1 MSTAVT
7 GLRCTIC
14 DRVEPAES
22 SAHTCPSCGPRGI
35 LDVEYDLGRVRL
47 DRASLAA
54 DPRPDVR
61 RYLPLLPLPA
71 HARVTP
77 LAVGMTPLVDAPRL
91 AAALGIGRLWI
102 KDDGRQPTASF
113 KDRATFVGTAR
124 AVMLGKTA
132 IAAASTGN
140 AATSLAGLSASL
152 GLDAH
157 IFVPSSAPEAKVA
170 QLLVYGAKLF
180 LVDADYDRTYDLC
193 QQAVAQF
200 GWYDRSAAVNPY
212 LVEGKKTAGHEI
224 AEQLADTPPDW
235 VSISVGDGCCFAG
248 TWKGLREM
256 HHLGVIARLP
266 RMLGTQASGAA
277 PLVHALEAGAADVT
291 PVEAHTLAD
300 SINVGNPRNPR
311 KALRA
316 ARESQ
321 GTILAVSDEDILD
334 VLPRLARTTG
344 VFGEPTGVAGLA
356 GIRRARERGI
366 LDATST
372 VVHVVTGSGL
382 KDVRGA
388 MRTVTV
394 PEPIP
399 CRLEAVEARVRALGA
414 PA

>member
-1 MSTAVT
+1 MSVT

-14 DRVEPAES
+14 DRVEPAS
-22 SAHTCPSCGPRGI
+22 SLAHTCPSCGPRGI
-35 LDVEYDLGRVRL
+35 LDVEYDLDRVRL
-47 DRASLAA
+47 SRASLAE
-54 DPRPDVR
+54 DRRPDVR
-61 RYLPLLPLPA
+61 RYLPLLPLPEG
-71 HARVTP
+71 ARVTP
-77 LAVGMTPLVDAPRL
+77 LSVGMTPLVEAPAL
-91 AAALGIGRLWI
+91 AEALGIRRLWI
-102 KDDGRQPTASF
+102 KDDGRNPTASF

-152 GLDAH
+152 GLAAY
-157 IFVPSSAPEAKVA
+157 IFVPRTAPEAKVA
-170 QLLVYGAKLF
+170 QLLVYGAKVF

-193 QQAVAQF
+193 QQAVARF

-212 LVEGKKTAGHEI
+212 LVEGKKTGGHEI

-256 HHLGVIARLP
+256 HQLGVLPRLP
-266 RMLGTQASGAA
+266 RMLGTQAEGAA
-277 PLVHALEAGAADVT
+277 PLVRALAEGAADIV
-291 PVEAHTLAD
+291 PVEAHTIAD

-316 ARESQ
+316 ARESH
-321 GTILAVSDEDILD
+321 GAMVAVSDEAILE
-334 VLPRLARTTG
+334 VLPRLARASG

-356 GIRRARERGI
+356 GIRRARELGI
-366 LDATST
+366 IGADAS

-388 MRTVTV
+388 MRTVTI
-394 PEPIP
+394 PEAIP
-399 CRLEAVEARVRALGA
+399 PRLEAVEAVMGGA
-414 PA
+414 

>member
-7 GLRCTIC
+7 GLRCTLC
-14 DRVEPAES
+14 DRVEPADS
-22 SAHTCPSCGPRGI
+22 AAHTCPSCGPRGI
-35 LDVEYDLGRVRL
+35 LDVEYDLDRVRL
-47 DRASLAA
+47 DRATLAA
-54 DPRPDVR
+54 DPRRDVR
-61 RYLPLLPLPA
+61 RYLPLLPLPEG
-71 HARVTP
+71 ARVTP
-77 LAVGMTPLVDAPRL
+77 LSVGMTPLVEAPAL
-91 AAALGIGRLWI
+91 AHALGIGRLWI

-157 IFVPSSAPEAKVA
+157 IFVPRTAPEAKVA
-170 QLLVYGAKLF
+170 QLLVYGAKVF

-193 QQAVAQF
+193 QQAVAKY

-224 AEQLADTPPDW
+224 AEQLADSPPDW

-248 TWKGLREM
+248 TWKGMREM
-256 HHLGVIARLP
+256 HHKKVIARLP
-266 RMLGTQASGAA
+266 RMLGTQSVGAA
-277 PLVHALEAGAADVT
+277 PLVHALDGGAPDVV
-291 PVEAHTLAD
+291 PVEAHTIAD

-316 ARESQ
+316 ARESY
-321 GTILAVSDEDILD
+321 GAMIAVSDEDILD
-334 VLPRLARTTG
+334 MLPRLARASG

-356 GIRRARERGI
+356 GIRRARERGLI
-366 LDATST
+366 GPDAT

-394 PEPIP
+394 PEPIAP
-399 CRLEAVEARVRALGA
+399 RLEAVEERLSSL
-414 PA
+414 